1 MQAKDKISPIVIT
14 GGAQR
19 LGLAVARSLRA
30 RQQSVVITYRRERPL
45 LEQLRREG
53 IETIHADFDDAD
65 GPELLAAELGNRY
78 SSLRALIHNASQWI
92 PEGGA
97 EDHSQVLERMLK
109 VPVRAPYLLNLAC
122 GALLRRHGE
131 QQGYADIIHMCDYV
145 ASTGSSKHIAYAASK
160 AALDNLT
167 LSFASKLAPLVK
179 VNSIAPALLMFN
191 PEDDEAYRQKARN
204 KSLLGIVPGEEE
216 GVNAICY
223 PLQSRYLTRKTQR
236 STADAISRAPVN
248 PSRITL
254 KN

>member
-30 RQQSVVITYRRERPL
+30 RQQSVVITCRRERPL